1 MSSSR
6 WHITAKS
13 DRVTVQD
20 NDKKKEGKMNTNNKI
35 ARIVGAL
42 FLVSNFT
49 FLLGAAV
56 FLAPILDSPDYLA
69 LVSAN
74 RTQIVVGVLLEII
87 NGIAYVGIAV
97 LMFPIFKQ
105 RFESLA
111 LAYVGFRLIEF
122 IMQVASSLS
131 PLKLLTLSEE
141 FVNANA
147 PDPVAFQTLVT
158 LLIAE
163 RAWAF
168 QVLGIVFAVSALM
181 FYTMLYRSK
190 LIPRFL
196 SVWGLIGA
204 ALVLV
209 TVMIDAF
216 DLSLGSALTSF
227 LGLPMLLNELVLGL
241 WLIVRGFNSSQ
252 AVSEPAAPLKTQL
265 KVGTAKS

>member
-1 MSSSR
+1 
-6 WHITAKS
+6 
-13 DRVTVQD
+13 
-20 NDKKKEGKMNTNNKI
+20 MNTNRQT

-42 FLVSNFT
+42 FLASNIT

-56 FLAPILDSPDYLA
+56 FLAPILGSPDYLA

-74 RTQIVVGVLLEII
+74 RTQVVMGVLLEVI

-122 IMQVASSLS
+122 VMQVASDLS

-141 FVNANA
+141 FVEAGTSQSSAYQN
-147 PDPVAFQTLVT
+147 LGT
-158 LLIAE
+158 LLLAE
-163 RAWAF
+163 RSWAF
-168 QVLGIVFAVSALM
+168 QALGIVFAVSALM

-190 LIPRFL
+190 LVPRSL
-196 SVWGLIGA
+196 SVWGLIGT

-209 TVMIDAF
+209 TVMNDVF
-216 DLSLGSALTSF
+216 DLRLGSELTSF

-241 WLIVRGFNSSQ
+241 WLIVRGFNLSQ
-252 AVSEPAAPLKTQL
+252 AVSEPAEPFKAQL
-265 KVGTAKS
+265 KVGTAKSLI

>member
-1 MSSSR
+1 
-6 WHITAKS
+6 
-13 DRVTVQD
+13 
-20 NDKKKEGKMNTNNKI
+20 
-35 ARIVGAL
+35 L
-42 FLVSNFT
+42 FLVSNIT

-56 FLAPILDSPDYLA
+56 FLAPILDSLDYLA
-69 LVSAN
+69 LASAN
-74 RTQIVVGVLLEII
+74 RTPVLLGVLLEII

-105 RFESLA
+105 HFESLA

-122 IMQVASSLS
+122 VMQVASDLS

-141 FVNANA
+141 FINANA
-147 PDPVAFQTLVT
+147 PDPAAFQTMGS

-163 RAWAF
+163 RHWAF
-168 QVLGIVFAVSALM
+168 QALGIVFAVSALM

-190 LIPRFL
+190 LIPRAL

-209 TVMIDAF
+209 NVMVVA
-216 DLSLGSALTSF
+216 SGPRLGSELGLF

-241 WLIVRGFNSSQ
+241 WLIVRGFNLSQ
-252 AVSEPAAPLKTQL
+252 AVSEPAEPFKTQL
-265 KVGTAKS
+265 TVGTAKSQ